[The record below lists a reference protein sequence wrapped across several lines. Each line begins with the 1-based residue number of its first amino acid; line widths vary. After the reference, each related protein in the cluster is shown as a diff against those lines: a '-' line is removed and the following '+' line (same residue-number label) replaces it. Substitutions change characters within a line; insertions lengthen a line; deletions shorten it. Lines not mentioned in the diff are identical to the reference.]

1 MSKKQDI
8 ILVTKPYLPEFSEYE
23 TYLKKVWKNQWL
35 TNNGPLVNELEEKL
49 KKRFGVKHLFFVS
62 NGTIALQIAL
72 KALDINKEVITT
84 PFSYIASTTAILWE
98 NCIPVFADIQKMNFS
113 IDPAEIEKKI
123 TKRTQAILAVHVYGY
138 PCDVEKIEFIA
149 KKHKLKVIY
158 DGAHAFDTQVNGTSV
173 LNYGDVSTLS
183 FHATKLFH
191 TVEGG
196 AIITND
202 DAVAKKIGLYRS
214 FGHVQD
220 EYYTFGINGKN
231 SEFHAAMGL
240 VNLENIDKIT
250 EKRALI
256 SEFYNRQF
264 LGTNIYR
271 PLFHGNMKYNYAYYP
286 IVLTSEKVLIKVKKA
301 LEAQG
306 IFPRRYFYPSINTI
320 EYING
325 DACPVSESIARR
337 VLCLPLYHE
346 LKLSQAKKIAE
357 IVLDVLKEKEERSR
371 RYRDTALRI

>member
-271 PLFHGNMKYNYAYYP
+271 PLFHGNMTYNYAYYP